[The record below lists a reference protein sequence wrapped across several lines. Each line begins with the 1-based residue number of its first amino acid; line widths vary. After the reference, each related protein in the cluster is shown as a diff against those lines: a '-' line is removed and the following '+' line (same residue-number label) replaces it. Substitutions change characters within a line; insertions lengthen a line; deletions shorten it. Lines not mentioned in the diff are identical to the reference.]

1 MAESGNKEKCNICLE
16 VGISYNGLSNN
27 DPNFDGWKRIVIRD
41 ACIMLHHVGVRRK
54 FLKLEIPSIVKTPCF
69 NLLQDDRYL
78 LHKCLKLAEKC
89 LISI

>member
-41 ACIMLHHVGVRRK
+41 ACSILSMRYEKVRK
-54 FLKLEIPSIVKTPCF
+54 GYY
-69 NLLQDDRYL
+69 DRSRWW
-78 LHKCLKLAEKC
+78 AWANDG
-89 LISI
+89 S